1 MLFNAAFSVCVC
13 VFVCV
18 CAEPEI
24 MGQAVLTKY
33 LNKS

>member
-1 MLFNAAFSVCVC
+1 MLLLVC
-13 VFVCV
+13 VFVRV